1 MKHGT
6 KGILQTCNTCTT
18 KSIHNRWGGGVIC
31 EDAQMVYMMIVDY
44 RYHVK
49 IVKNTFNN
57 SIFLHRRDI
66 QEPDVIV
73 KPDGEYHMSFVWQDG

>member
-1 MKHGT
+1 MVLKVFYRHA
-6 KGILQTCNTCTT
+6 
-18 KSIHNRWGGGVIC
+18 IHPYITGGGVIC

>member
-1 MKHGT
+1 MVLKVFYRHA
-6 KGILQTCNTCTT
+6 
-18 KSIHNRWGGGVIC
+18 IHVQPNPYITGGVIC
-31 EDAQMVYMMIVDY
+31 EDAQIVYMMIVDY

>member
-1 MKHGT
+1 MVLKVFYRHA
-6 KGILQTCNTCTT
+6 
-18 KSIHNRWGGGVIC
+18 IHVQPNQYITGGGGGVIC

>member
-1 MKHGT
+1 MVLKVFYRHA
-6 KGILQTCNTCTT
+6 
-18 KSIHNRWGGGVIC
+18 IHVQPNPYITGG
-31 EDAQMVYMMIVDY
+31 DAQMVHMMIVDY